1 MNTLAMTLY
10 TLMWPLIVLA
20 VMIVI
25 GYAFFADW
33 KKARESGEDII

>member
-1 MNTLAMTLY
+1 MSTLAMTLY

-20 VMIVI
+20 VMGVI
-25 GYAFFADW
+25 GYAFFTDW